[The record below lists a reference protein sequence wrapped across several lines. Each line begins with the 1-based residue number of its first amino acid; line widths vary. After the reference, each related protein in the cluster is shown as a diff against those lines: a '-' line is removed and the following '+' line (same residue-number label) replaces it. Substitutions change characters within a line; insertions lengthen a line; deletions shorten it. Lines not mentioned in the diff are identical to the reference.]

1 MSRKFPKKLR
11 LLKERSQLIWSGDA
25 IRKKQRQGLPQENL
39 AEENAPAKLTCWR
52 NGLNWKKL
60 DGHDNPILDTGYWA
74 LCCQRPQITEDSGL
88 EITAKMVSELR
99 ARTGAGVMD
108 CKKALTEAKGNLEA
122 AIQLLREKGLKAS
135 ELKSSRSA
143 SEGLVVSYIHPG
155 NKVGVLLEL
164 NCETDFVART
174 EEFQRLAKEIA
185 MQVAAAKP
193 RYLNKADVP
202 GSVLEVEKE
211 ILRKQTLEEGKPRH
225 IVEKIV
231 EGRISKYYS
240 EVCLLEQPYIREADK
255 TIKQLVQETI
265 AQLGENIVV
274 RRFTLYV
281 LGQGD

>member
-1 MSRKFPKKLR
+1 M
-11 LLKERSQLIWSGDA
+11 
-25 IRKKQRQGLPQENL
+25 
-39 AEENAPAKLTCWR
+39 
-52 NGLNWKKL
+52 
-60 DGHDNPILDTGYWA
+60 
-74 LCCQRPQITEDSGL
+74 